1 MYSLSLA
8 SSWYRFYYA
17 YHLFGKEHKMN
28 IPSQG
33 EPPRNRVS
41 QSSWKGFHI
50 KYTKDNQ
57 GLHLSAQD
65 KPLRC
70 QPLIGTLCHGKLTPL
85 IEARKNNLLKHLRSA
100 ESAANPMNQ
109 LWISTNTNW
118 LFAKAEVQ
126 LFPWLHWQERI
137 DQFSQQSSI
146 KLQTCP
152 ENKAVWKF
160 SLKEYWLW
168 MEKSSIEC
176 GNEACHVCLCQYWRG
191 K

>member
-1 MYSLSLA
+1 
-8 SSWYRFYYA
+8 
-17 YHLFGKEHKMN
+17 MN

-33 EPPRNRVS
+33 EPSRNRVS

-57 GLHLSAQD
+57 GLHLWDQG

-70 QPLIGTLCHGKLTPL
+70 QPLIGTLCHGKFTPL

-100 ESAANPMNQ
+100 ANPMNQ
-109 LWISTNTNW
+109 LWISHNHTKTPIPTGFSLKLRSNSSCDFTDRKELIN
-118 LFAKAEVQ
+118 
-126 LFPWLHWQERI
+126 
-137 DQFSQQSSI
+137 FSQQSSI

-160 SLKEYWLW
+160 LLKEYWLW
-168 MEKSSIEC
+168 MEKSSIDC
-176 GNEACHVCLCQYWRG
+176 GNEACHVCPCQYWRG